1 VRVDLNCDV
10 GEGAPDDAALI
21 AVATSVNVACGL
33 HAGDPATMR
42 RTVALAAARGVAIGA
57 HPGYPDREG
66 MGRRDLGLSPDEAGD
81 TILYQIGALDAFV
94 RAAGARLAHVKLHG
108 ALYNTA
114 ARQAPLADAAARAVA
129 SASALSA
136 GGRPL
141 LFVGLAGTEHERAAA
156 RAGLPFAAEVFA
168 DRTVG
173 PDGQLTPRADPGAFV
188 RDPEEAARRVLG
200 MLRDG
205 RVETTAGT
213 SLPVRAD
220 TVCLH
225 GDSPGAA
232 AFARV
237 LADRL
242 RAAGVT
248 LAALVVRT

>member
-21 AVATSVNVACGL
+21 AIATSVNVACGM

-42 RTVALAAARGVAIGA
+42 RTVALAAPRGVAIGA

-66 MGRRDLGLSPDEAGD
+66 MGRRDLALPPDEAAD
-81 TILYQIGALDAFV
+81 IILYQIGALEAFV

-108 ALYNTA
+108 ALYNAA

-129 SASALSA
+129 AASAG

-141 LFVGLAGTEHERAAA
+141 LFVGLAGSEHERAAA

-173 PDGQLTPRADPGAFV
+173 PDGQLTPRSAPGAFV
-188 RDPEEAARRVLG
+188 HDPDEAARRVLG

-205 RVETTAGT
+205 RVQTTAGT
-213 SLPVRAD
+213 SLAVRAD

-248 LAALVVRT
+248 LAPLAAAAE